1 MKRING
7 FMLLIEICFCVA
19 GCAIHGVDKDN
30 SQNLSKSLD
39 VWDCFLEDEEADM
52 QDVWSIDKNI
62 LICKGKPLGYI
73 YTKKDY
79 DDFVLTLEWRW
90 PPGKKAGNGGVLLR
104 MTGDHKIWPRS
115 LEAQLNAGNA
125 GDFWGL
131 DGYCLSGPNERKRR
145 LDHEKFG
152 KLTNLKK
159 LKALEKPPG
168 QWNTYKII
176 AKGSTVTL
184 IINGEEV
191 NKATQCGRTAGKICL
206 TSEGDEIHF
215 RNVIVLCHDKH

>member
-1 MKRING
+1 MRLINQIV
-7 FMLLIEICFCVA
+7 LLTGICFCVA
-19 GCAIHGVDKDN
+19 GCAIREANKNG
-30 SQNLSKSLD
+30 SQNLSNSLEA
-39 VWDCFLEDEEADM
+39 WNCFLADAEADM
-52 QDVWSIDKNI
+52 QDVWSIDNGI

-73 YTKKDY
+73 YTRKDY

-90 PPGKKAGNGGVLLR
+90 PPGKKAGKGGVLIR
-104 MTGDHKIWPRS
+104 TTGGHKIWPRS
-115 LEAQLNAGNA
+115 LEAQLNADNA

-131 DGYCLSGPNERKRR
+131 DGYSLSGPAERMQT

-152 KLTNLKK
+152 QLTNLKK
-159 LKALEKPPG
+159 TIALEKAPG
-168 QWNTYKII
+168 EWNTYQII

-191 NKATQCGRTAGKICL
+191 NQATGCDLTPGKICL

-215 RNVIVLCHDKH
+215 RNVVLTSTN